1 MFKRCKRLLILE
13 PINKVLLHFAAADFA
28 ELVFG
33 EFFEVVEGAWHFVA
47 GEALAREVLEA
58 FRIQCRAVAQGYARN
73 DVFGTIFTWAA
84 HHGGFFHI
92 GVGEES
98 FFNFGGVDVEATGND
113 DLFEAGDES
122 DKAVFFH
129 DSQVTG
135 AEPAVM
141 EGLLGGFRVVEVA
154 LKYLWAAGDD
164 LAFFAIWHNLIWI
177 IWIDDADLSIGERN
191 SDVARPAA
199 VGHGVADEDGGG
211 FSQAESFHQSAMSEL
226 FPVFNGR
233 YRKGSGA

>member
-141 EGLLGGFRVVEVA
+141 EGLLGGCRDLEVA
-154 LKYLWAAGDD
+154 LKYRRAACDV
-164 LAFFAIWHNLIWI
+164 LAFVAIWHSLSWI
-177 IWIDDADLSIGERN
+177 IWMDDGER
-191 SDVARPAA
+191 SVGERKCDGARPRAG
-199 VGHGVADEDGGG
+199 GHGVAEEGGGG
-211 FSQAESFHQSAMSEL
+211 FSQAESLPQSAMSEL

-233 YRKGSGA
+233 YRKASGA

>member
-13 PINKVLLHFAAADFA
+13 PINKILLHFAAADFA

-47 GEALAREVLEA
+47 GEALAGEVLET
-58 FRIQCRAVAQGYARN
+58 FRIQCCTVAQGYARN

-84 HHGGFFHI
+84 HHGCFFYI

-98 FFNFGGVDVEATGND
+98 FFNFSGVDVEAAGND

-129 DSQVTG
+129 DPQVTG
-135 AEPAVM
+135 AEPAIV

-154 LKYLWAAGDD
+154 LKYLWAAG
-164 LAFFAIWHNLIWI
+164 
-177 IWIDDADLSIGERN
+177 
-191 SDVARPAA
+191 
-199 VGHGVADEDGGG
+199 
-211 FSQAESFHQSAMSEL
+211 
-226 FPVFNGR
+226 
-233 YRKGSGA
+233 